1 MGGFRTDDAGKTWR
15 IANHGTR
22 ANFLP
27 QNKGLPQQNAFAGI
41 YRKGMATD
49 ARNPAGIYFGTN
61 TGKLFGSADEGD
73 S

>member
-1 MGGFRTDDAGKTWR
+1 MERA
-15 IANHGTR
+15 

-41 YRKGMATD
+41 YRKGIATD

>member
-1 MGGFRTDDAGKTWR
+1 MPAKRGASPTMERA
-15 IANHGTR
+15 

-41 YRKGMATD
+41 YRKGIATD

>member
-1 MGGFRTDDAGKTWR
+1 
-15 IANHGTR
+15 
-22 ANFLP
+22 
-27 QNKGLPQQNAFAGI
+27 LPQQNAFAGI